1 MDVKN
6 KRIMTKAEKIALF
19 IVMSLNVALL
29 VTGICLKDISAIAS
43 SSAFIL
49 LWIFLIYHFKLKF

>member
-1 MDVKN
+1 
-6 KRIMTKAEKIALF
+6 MTKAEKIALF

>member
-1 MDVKN
+1 
-6 KRIMTKAEKIALF
+6 MTKAEKIALF
-19 IVMSLNVALL
+19 IVMSLNVVLL
-29 VTGICLKDISAIAS
+29 IIGICLKDISAIVS